1 MVTNFRVIF
10 VDVSDEAREG
20 NITEWLK
27 KIGFHYIQQT
37 MILINSTVARL
48 ICSLG
53 SDLKGTL

>member
-27 KIGFHYIQQT
+27 EIGFHYDT
-37 MILINSTVARL
+37 H
-48 ICSLG
+48 
-53 SDLKGTL
+53 